1 MVTFRLQFSFPFI
14 PLASRM
20 LLSDV
25 QSLCDGHL
33 LHHEINAE
41 YESWMAVEEVV
52 APEIDVPVLEGVVH
66 SGSGFQV
73 LIETPG
79 VDGTD
84 QWSKRTVLFQRDGIT
99 QIFVVGIII
108 VCTVV
113 DNPPGV

>member
-52 APEIDVPVLEGVVH
+52 APEIDIPVLEGVVQ
-66 SGSGFQV
+66 SGSGFQI

-79 VDGTD
+79 MDGTD
-84 QWSKRTVLFQRDGIT
+84 HGSKRTVLLQRDGVT